1 MPRLVLGAAPE
12 SITLM
17 AVSKTIE
24 PERIKEAYAAG
35 LRVFGENR
43 VQEFESKSGA
53 LGEMKDAE
61 WHLIGHLQSNKAKKA
76 AELFHA
82 IDSVDSLR
90 LAEKLNQAAAE
101 SNKKL
106 NVLLEIKVGQ
116 EESKA
121 GIPLDSPELE
131 NLLRAAPQLPN
142 LQIRGLMT
150 VPPFTED
157 PEGARPY
164 FRLLRDLR
172 DQIAARK
179 LPAIQMDVL
188 SIGMSHDF
196 EVAIEEGSTCVR
208 VGTAIFGDAAKAGM
222 IPIQEGAKGLTF
234 AVKVHP
240 RARKNAITGVV
251 GDALKLALIAPPVEG
266 KANQAVIEFFADLF
280 AIPRSS
286 VTIASG
292 ETSRNKIVRIAGLS
306 KHCGRAEAG

>member
-1 MPRLVLGAAPE
+1 MPIADNVNAIRERIARAATRVGRNAD

-17 AVSKTIE
+17 AVSKTME
-24 PERIKEAYAAG
+24 SERIKEAYAAG

-43 VQEFESKSGA
+43 VQEFEGKSAA
-53 LGEMKDAE
+53 LRELKDAE

-82 IDSVDSLR
+82 IDSVDSMR

-101 SNKKL
+101 ARKKL
-106 NVLLEIKVGQ
+106 DLLIEIKVGQ

-121 GIPLDSPELE
+121 GMSLDSPELE
-131 NLLRAAPQLPN
+131 NLLRAAPQLES

-150 VPPFTED
+150 VPPFTEN

-179 LPAIQMDVL
+179 LPGIAMDVL
-188 SIGMSHDF
+188 SMGMSHDF

-208 VGTAIFGDAAKAGM
+208 VGTAIFG
-222 IPIQEGAKGLTF
+222 
-234 AVKVHP
+234 
-240 RARKNAITGVV
+240 ARPKPT
-251 GDALKLALIAPPVEG
+251 
-266 KANQAVIEFFADLF
+266 
-280 AIPRSS
+280 
-286 VTIASG
+286 
-292 ETSRNKIVRIAGLS
+292 
-306 KHCGRAEAG
+306 